1 MKLNVEDNH
10 GRDSVVNFAYTNS
23 VLFENSLRET
33 VLNSLLFSLC
43 NLINMNNRPTTKS
56 DTIIDAVFFF
66 YNKFNQ
72 KIKNPI
78 LVIIRW

>member
-43 NLINMNNRPTTKS
+43 NLINMNNRPNTKS
-56 DTIIDAVFFF
+56 DTIIDAAFFF

-72 KIKNPI
+72 KITNLI